1 MLVRLL
7 LLRPLLLMSTRIQ
20 QSRTV
25 QALDNTTQ
33 STLDAELVK
42 NYCSLCL
49 NTAYRLVDVIYYNLN
64 TLYRS
69 AGWHA
74 VYCTCNVIPNIRTLQ
89 SKVCDRQ

>member
-20 QSRTV
+20 QSWKS

-49 NTAYRLVDVIYYNLN
+49 NTAYRLVDVVYHNLN

-74 VYCTCNVIPNIRTLQ
+74 VYCKSTFMPNTG
-89 SKVCDRQ
+89 VP